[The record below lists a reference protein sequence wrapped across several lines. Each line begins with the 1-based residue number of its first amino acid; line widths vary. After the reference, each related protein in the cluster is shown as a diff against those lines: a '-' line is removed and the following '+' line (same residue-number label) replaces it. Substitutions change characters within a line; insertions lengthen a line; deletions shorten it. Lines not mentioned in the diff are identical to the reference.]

1 MKNKLSIEY
10 CTSWAYLGRAVALA
24 RTILTEHK
32 NGFKELTLIPSEGG
46 VLEVVLN
53 DELVWSKKELDRY
66 PEKGEVEEIV
76 KNKLNH

>member
-32 NGFKELTLIPSEGG
+32 DNFEELKLIPSHGG

-53 DELVWSKKELDRY
+53 DELVWSKKELERY
-66 PEKGEVEEIV
+66 PEKGEVEEII
-76 KNKLNH
+76 KKKIKK

>member
-1 MKNKLSIEY
+1 M
-10 CTSWAYLGRAVALA
+10 
-24 RTILTEHK
+24 LTEHK

-76 KNKLNH
+76 KNKLKH

>member
-32 NGFKELTLIPSEGG
+32 DSFEELKLIPSHGG

-76 KNKLNH
+76 KNKVK